1 MENSIHTTY
10 LKRCFELA
18 RKGIGKVSPNPLV
31 GAVIV
36 KENRIISEGW
46 HNAYGEPHAEADAI
60 KKAGSNLSGAVLY
73 CNLEPCCH
81 TKKQT
86 PPCAP
91 LIINSG
97 IKKVILSNVDPNPM
111 VAGKGMEMLKNAG
124 IEVICGVLERE
135 GRELNKFYF
144 KRVIEKKP
152 YVAVKV
158 AQTLDSKI
166 TDEANKRKQI
176 TSDESMSF
184 VHRLRSEYDAV
195 LVGSNTVIVD
205 NPKLDVRLIEGR
217 NPLRIILDNKLN
229 SPPNAFVFNNDPGNT
244 WLVTSEKVDEA
255 KNKRFEEKGIRV
267 IKMPL
272 NAHGNFVLADLLK
285 YLAFEGVNSLLV
297 EGGSVVFSTFIDS
310 NAFDEIILLQ
320 APTFFG
326 KGVSAFNLNNSVK
339 LEIKSVEKLGS
350 DMKTILVP
358 PKR

>member
-1 MENSIHTTY
+1 MENSSH
-10 LKRCFELA
+10 LKFINRCFELA
-18 RKGIGKVSPNPLV
+18 RRGIGKVSPNPLV

-36 KENRIISEGW
+36 KDNKIISEGW

-97 IKKVILSNVDPNPM
+97 IKKVILSNADPNPM
-111 VAGKGMEMLKNAG
+111 VAGKGIRMLTDAG
-124 IEVICGVLERE
+124 VEVIGGVLESE

-144 KRVIEKKP
+144 KRVIEEKP
-152 YVAVKV
+152 FVTVKV

-166 TDEANKRKQI
+166 TDEINQRKQI

-184 VHRLRSEYDAV
+184 VHWIRSEYDAV

-205 NPKLDVRLIEGR
+205 NPRLDARLINGR
-217 NPLRIILDNKLN
+217 NPVRIILDNKLKSPLN
-229 SPPNAFVFNNDPGNT
+229 SFVFNNDTVNT
-244 WLVTSEKVDEA
+244 WLVTSEKEDE
-255 KNKRFEEKGIRV
+255 KKIKRFEEKGIRV
-267 IKMPL
+267 IKIPL
-272 NAHGNFVLADLLK
+272 NAHGNFNLADLLK
-285 YLAFEGVNSLLV
+285 YLASEGINSLLV

-326 KGVSAFNLNNSVK
+326 KGVSAFNLNNPIKFEV
-339 LEIKSVEKLGS
+339 KSVEKFGS
-350 DMKTILVP
+350 DIKTILIP
-358 PKR
+358 AKG